1 MAALIAKFGNFIF
14 LGDPGT
20 QWYFH
25 LHLSGSEIGRFELML
40 AKELELVFLGDDYSN
55 HEVRYRTRSN

>member
-25 LHLSGSEIGRFELML
+25 LHLSGSEIGRFELVL
-40 AKELELVFLGDDYSN
+40 AKEFEIVFLGDDYSN

>member
-14 LGDPGT
+14 LCDPRI

-25 LHLSGSEIGRFELML
+25 LHVSGSEIGRFELML
-40 AKELELVFLGDDYSN
+40 AKGLELVFLGDDYSN